1 MSPPSTP
8 AQPKRRRSVLPKIL
22 LGGLL
27 LAGTGTFV
35 LRKKLEPQGGGLKL
49 VAAAASTQS
58 LSAPV
63 VLAPFMQEVVERG
76 EVSSSSNVEIRCM
89 VQGKALTGTTI
100 LEIVPEGTYVKEG
113 DFLVRLDDST
123 IKADLVQQQIAAN
136 TSRALEVEAL
146 AEFDAAKLALEEYE
160 SGTYLQDKGVMEN
173 ERFVA
178 QENMRRAEEYLRYS
192 LRLAERGYVTSVQ
205 LDADRFAVDKARN
218 ELENVTTKLRVLE
231 RFTKVK
237 TINRLKANV
246 ETAEARWR
254 SRQNS
259 HDLDEDRLKS
269 LEDQLT
275 KCVIKAPNAGQ
286 VVYANPPAGEPL
298 VAEGKQ
304 VRERQ
309 IIIRLPDPKRMQV
322 LARINESRID
332 RVRVGMVSRIRMDAF
347 PNQVLKGMVRSVS
360 EYPLPAASPY
370 NTVKEYGAEITI
382 EEPPSG
388 ARSGMTAQVSIEV
401 EKLERALQVPV
412 QSVLE
417 RGKRFFCVVQ
427 EDDGLAAREVRV
439 GSANEQSV
447 VITGGLSEGEQ
458 VILNPQSVESRLEL
472 PDVAAKADFKDAAA
486 RKTPR
491 LADASR

>member
-1 MSPPSTP
+1 MNPPTP
-8 AQPKRRRSVLPKIL
+8 KKSRKSFLLKIL
-22 LGGLL
+22 LGSLL
-27 LAGTGTFV
+27 LLGSGTFF
-35 LRKKLEPQGGGLKL
+35 LRKKLESPGGALKL
-49 VAAAASTQS
+49 SGVTSQPITAPAVMAAF
-58 LSAPV
+58 L
-63 VLAPFMQEVVERG
+63 QEVVERG
-76 EVSSSSNVEIRCM
+76 EVSSSSNVEIRCL

-100 LEIVPEGTYVKEG
+100 LEIVPEGSYVKEG
-113 DFLVRLDDST
+113 DFLVRLDDSALR
-123 IKADLVQQQIAAN
+123 ADLVQQQIAAN

-160 SGTYLQDKGVMEN
+160 SGTYLQDKGVIES

-205 LDADRFAVDKARN
+205 LDADRFAVEKARN
-218 ELENVTTKLRVLE
+218 ELENVTTKLRVLD
-231 RFTKVK
+231 RFTKIK

-275 KCVIKAPNAGQ
+275 KCVIKAPSPGQ

-298 VAEGKQ
+298 IAEGKQ

-332 RVRVGMVSRIRMDAF
+332 RVRVGMVSKIRMDAF
-347 PNQVLKGMVRSVS
+347 PNHVLSGTVRSVS

-370 NTVKEYGAEITI
+370 NTIKEYGAEITI
-382 EEPPSG
+382 DEAPPG

-401 EKLERALQVPV
+401 EKLEKVLQVPV

-427 EDDGLAAREVRV
+427 EEEGLVAREVSV
-439 GSANEQSV
+439 GSANEQVV
-447 VITGGLSEGEQ
+447 VITTGLAEGDQ
-458 VILNPQSVESRLEL
+458 VILNPQSVEARLEL
-472 PDVAAKADFKDAAA
+472 PDVAGKFEPKEPAT
-486 RKTPR
+486 RKSPQ